1 MDLEVDAGV
10 ENMILK
16 TNSFSRAECWSLN
29 MYSYGTKSYWSS
41 YAYVRSL
48 IMNKPFS
55 FSALNFEF
63 FSDNWN
69 KEI

>member
-1 MDLEVDAGV
+1 MCLGIGLNIGLGQITGV
-10 ENMILK
+10 NG
-16 TNSFSRAECWSLN
+16 SR
-29 MYSYGTKSYWSS
+29 SYWSS

-55 FSALNFEF
+55 YSGIISEF

>member
-1 MDLEVDAGV
+1 MLGKKMEQKD
-10 ENMILK
+10 MILK
-16 TNSFSRAECWSLN
+16 TNCFSRIECWSCN
-29 MYSYGTKSYWSS
+29 MHSYGTKSYWSS

-55 FSALNFEF
+55 YSGIISEF